1 MFFIGMG
8 QALITPIGNLNIYKF
23 CSSLFVPHV
32 SNLAWS
38 SSGTKWSKH
47 NLKLGKIVVLL
58 YPFDLGKFRPK
69 NIVIL

>member
-1 MFFIGMG
+1 MF
-8 QALITPIGNLNIYKF
+8 Q
-23 CSSLFVPHV
+23 
-32 SNLAWS
+32 
-38 SSGTKWSKH
+38 TKLDPLDTKRSKT